1 MEPNRAN
8 HDPGRLIKL
17 AINELRVKVWWVAPS
32 YRRFGGWHHPIVRH
46 PGHIGTSSSTLC
58 RPDRNGAT
66 DSAWHHSPQLSGA
79 ARWLNYLRPLFVP
92 CGCSLSRTKERR
104 RRTPTPEPPSADKF
118 ILCETRNPC
127 RLRDQFQPER
137 PGGHIAEAAA
147 WLCSLSRNR
156 LTRHLDPRQRNS
168 GAKVWW
174 VATAGHPKSL

>member
-1 MEPNRAN
+1 MHEKQ
-8 HDPGRLIKL
+8 KL
-17 AINELRVKVWWVAPS
+17 PATFSAHSTEHKYPADC
-32 YRRFGGWHHPIVRH
+32 GG
-46 PGHIGTSSSTLC
+46 
-58 RPDRNGAT
+58 
-66 DSAWHHSPQLSGA
+66 SGA
-79 ARWLNYLRPLFVP
+79 

-156 LTRHLDPRQRNS
+156 LTRHLDPRQRNL

-174 VATAGHPKSL
+174 VATASRPILGESGYGGGTKPCQPDPRKVAKLGRNDSADPLGQNKNTSARTDVWMLFLIRSFGEA